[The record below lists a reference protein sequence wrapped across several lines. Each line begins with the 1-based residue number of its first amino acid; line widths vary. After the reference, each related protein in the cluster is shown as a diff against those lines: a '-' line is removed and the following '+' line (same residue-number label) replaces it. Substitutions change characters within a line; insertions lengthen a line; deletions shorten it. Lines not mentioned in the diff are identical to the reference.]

1 MQEGLNKVSFI
12 FVYLIDE
19 GRHSTHD
26 YQNTRRGQLSEEEG
40 NNADAEGL
48 SSYFKTKSLWLLVY
62 FFFKQKHL
70 SCLSAEADTEWHRS
84 PDLQDFLLQ
93 SSDEEDVCSL
103 ELSDP
108 QLDLEADVMAYFD
121 KNPRNNA
128 RQQREK
134 LSK

>member
-1 MQEGLNKVSFI
+1 M
-12 FVYLIDE
+12 
-19 GRHSTHD
+19 
-26 YQNTRRGQLSEEEG
+26 SEEEG

-62 FFFKQKHL
+62 FFLSKNV

>member
-1 MQEGLNKVSFI
+1 MKGDILHMTTRTQGGDNCQKRKVTMQMQKVCLHILKLNPFGLWF
-12 FVYLIDE
+12 
-19 GRHSTHD
+19 T
-26 YQNTRRGQLSEEEG
+26 
-40 NNADAEGL
+40 
-48 SSYFKTKSLWLLVY
+48 
-62 FFFKQKHL
+62 FFFKQKRL